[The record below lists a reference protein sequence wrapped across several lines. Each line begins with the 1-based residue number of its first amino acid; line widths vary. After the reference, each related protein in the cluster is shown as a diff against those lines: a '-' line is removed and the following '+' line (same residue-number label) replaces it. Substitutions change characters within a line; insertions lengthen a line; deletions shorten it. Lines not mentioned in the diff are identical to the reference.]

1 MEDKSHEESD
11 SNLSIFNESFTVEE
25 VLKKNQNESS
35 DPKILKFQE
44 RFLKRKRRVLTEEE
58 KKERIQKNIERYCK
72 RNDEMLLLL
81 EKINAGETTHKNINR
96 MMRLL
101 AIDLS
106 DTKKL
111 INKKALI
118 VNQKREIFN
127 RLLNF
132 TYEDY
137 QYFWYQLTDGKF
149 KKGKAQ
155 LIKSSNISKAKEI
168 LKQIEE
174 KNKNANNISN
184 NKNEN
189 DINNNVDNNNNGDN
203 NNDDN
208 NEKNEEKNKKK
219 DNRTVKEIIQAAT
232 LRDIENERMDKEFF
246 ENSDISSDNS
256 LSSSLEDSEDDDEI
270 NSNSKYSNKDSN
282 KEKEDKEL
290 KAQKEKEEKEKK
302 EKEEKLRKE
311 KEEREKAEKEKK
323 EKEEREK
330 KEKEEREKKE
340 REEREKKMK
349 ILMEDEDE
357 IDIFN

>member
-1 MEDKSHEESD
+1 MEDNKNLEESD
-11 SNLSIFNESFTVEE
+11 SNLSFFNESFSVEE

-35 DPKILKFQE
+35 DPKILRFAE
-44 RFLKRKRRVLTEEE
+44 RFLKKKRRVLTEEE
-58 KKERIQKNIERYCK
+58 KKERIQKNIDRYCK
-72 RNDEMLLLL
+72 RNEEMLSLL
-81 EKINAGETTHKNINR
+81 EKIDSGETTHKNINR

-118 VNQKREIFN
+118 HNQKKEIFN
-127 RLLNF
+127 RLLEF
-132 TYEDY
+132 TYADY

-168 LKQIEE
+168 LRQIEE
-174 KNKNANNISN
+174 KNKNNINNN
-184 NKNEN
+184 QNEN
-189 DINNNVDNNNNGDN
+189 NINNNVDNNNADN
-203 NNDDN
+203 NNSN
-208 NEKNEEKNKKK
+208 NVDKKNEEENNKKI
-219 DNRTVKEIIQAAT
+219 DTRTVKEIIQAAT

-246 ENSDISSDNS
+246 ENSDISSEDS
-256 LSSSLEDSEDDDEI
+256 LSSSLEDSEEEDEI
-270 NSNSKYSNKDSN
+270 NSNSKSSNKDSN

-290 KAQKEKEEKEKK
+290 KAKKEKEEKEKK
-302 EKEEKLRKE
+302 EKEEKE
-311 KEEREKAEKEKK
+311 KAEREKKEREEREKK

-330 KEKEEREKKE
+330 KEKEERERKL
-340 REEREKKMK
+340 KM
-349 ILMEDEDE
+349 LMEDEDE